1 MSVLPSKIRVV
12 NGNDP
17 NPLGCQRRTK
27 TRIEREQFGNPEIE
41 GLVLYRCYGLDG
53 TLMYIGQTGNLKH
66 RIQYHRRYAPWWPA
80 VEYLTTQSHSNRNI
94 LKQDE
99 LQAIYAEQPF
109 FNWQGKGRMG
119 AFTLASHRRT
129 VPLWAQT
136 GQYDE
141 IRLADGDI
149 LVFPQFNS

>member
-1 MSVLPSKIRVV
+1 MK
-12 NGNDP
+12 
-17 NPLGCQRRTK
+17 PLGCQRRPS
-27 TRIEREQFGNPEIE
+27 TRIERHQLNNPGIE

-53 TLMYIGQTGNLKH
+53 TLMYIGQTLDLQK
-66 RIQYHRRYAPWWPA
+66 RIQHHRRYSPWWFA
-80 VEYLTTQSHSNRNI
+80 VEHLTTQSHSNRNV

-109 FNWQGKGRMG
+109 FNKQGKGKKG

-136 GQYDE
+136 GIYDE
-141 IRLADGDI
+141 VRRADGDVI
-149 LVFPQFNS
+149 VFSQFNS